1 MLDYLVI
8 FSIGIFVG
16 FLITVKLRKSDLVGT
31 LQIIETADSDRPY
44 IFLEL
49 DKDNVDEI
57 SKMQYV
63 SMRVKDIHQ
72 NSHE

>member
-1 MLDYLVI
+1 MFEYLVI

-16 FLITVKLRKSDLVGT
+16 YLITIRLRRTDLIGT
-31 LQIIETADSDRPY
+31 LQIIETIDSDRPY

-63 SMRVKDIHQ
+63 SMRVKDIHE
-72 NSHE
+72 NSHK

>member
-1 MLDYLVI
+1 MFEYLAI

-16 FLITVKLRKSDLVGT
+16 YLITVKLRKSDLVGT

-57 SKMQYV
+57 CTMKYV